1 MTPKFAQAVDP
12 IFLYVLALLERIDR
26 ANDAQQSPSKAEPL
40 SPQEERLRIRT
51 LIDQAEASLGASGE
65 WELAKYALVS
75 WVDEMLVDAL
85 WDGREWWS
93 NNVLEIDLFNTRQ
106 CNEQFFVKAQDA
118 TKQAGRDALEV
129 FYVCVILGFRGLYHE
144 STASA
149 EIAAALNL
157 PPQLKD
163 WTRQAAMSI
172 RLGQGR
178 PSLSEPTREVA
189 GAPPLRPRSMP
200 VWPWLTAFLLLAV
213 LIVIGYH
220 G

>member
-12 IFLYVLALLERIDR
+12 IFLYVLALLDRISRDEK
-26 ANDAQQSPSKAEPL
+26 PKPE
-40 SPQEERLRIRT
+40 EERLRIRT
-51 LIDQAEASLGASGE
+51 LIDQAEAALGSGGE

-93 NNVLEIDLFNTRQ
+93 NNVLEIDLFNSRQ
-106 CNEQFFVKAQDA
+106 CNEEFFVKAQQA
-118 TKQAGRDALEV
+118 TARTGRDALEV

-144 STASA
+144 STTSR
-149 EIAAALNL
+149 EIALALNL
-157 PPQLKD
+157 PAELKD

-178 PSLSEPTREVA
+178 PPLSDP
-189 GAPPLRPRSMP
+189 GAEIEGAAPLRPRARV
-200 VWPWLTAFLLLAV
+200 VWPWLVALLLGA
-213 LIVIGYH
+213 IVVVVGYH
-220 G
+220 QYG